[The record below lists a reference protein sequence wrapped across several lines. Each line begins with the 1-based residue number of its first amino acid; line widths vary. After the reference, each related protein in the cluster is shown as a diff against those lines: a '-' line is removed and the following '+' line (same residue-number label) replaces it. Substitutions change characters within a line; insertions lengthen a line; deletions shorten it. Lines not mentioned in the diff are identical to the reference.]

1 MRSCCAQS
9 RNVGRE
15 VNELLEISQVTA
27 DLNYAIRVVLG
38 LSINTDADI
47 LGQSQ
52 GDSADSTDWQHQRIS
67 RKP

>member
-1 MRSCCAQS
+1 MRSYCAQS

-38 LSINTDADI
+38 RGITIDDDI
-47 LGQSQ
+47 LRLSRGN
-52 GDSADSTDWQHQRIS
+52 SAASTNRQKQ
-67 RKP
+67 